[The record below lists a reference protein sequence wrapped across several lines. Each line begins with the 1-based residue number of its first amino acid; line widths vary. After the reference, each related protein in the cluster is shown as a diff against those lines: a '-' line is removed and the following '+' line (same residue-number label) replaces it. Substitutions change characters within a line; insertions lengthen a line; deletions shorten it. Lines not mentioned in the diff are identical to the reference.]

1 MHQLHRN
8 HRHDRPLFFKIQDDP
23 NFPLEEYQL
32 AIYYDP
38 LFSDRDNASDA
49 YNEFLFVEFDHK

>member
-1 MHQLHRN
+1 M
-8 HRHDRPLFFKIQDDP
+8 QDDP
-23 NFPLEEYQL
+23 NFPQDEYQL

-38 LFSDRDNASDA
+38 LFSDRDKISDT